1 MSPNVSNRETRRPT
15 RSGLFFRPVAAALL
29 ALLLAGLSA
38 CGGGPPADGDKAAEA
53 DKQEGEGK
61 DKPKVAKP
69 VPVEVALVDR
79 RSIAASYVTTA
90 ALEAPNE
97 AMVVAKTSGVL
108 LQLRAEEGD
117 AVRAGQVLAKIDP
130 ERARLEVA
138 RSEAALRKLEAEYAR
153 SRELFERKL
162 IAADANERI
171 RFDVDTQRA
180 AYNLA
185 RLELS
190 YTDVV
195 APFDGV
201 VAQRMVK
208 EGNLI
213 NVNQTMFR
221 VVDAARL
228 EAVLNVPERELA
240 TLRAGLP
247 VRLSVDALPGVAV
260 EGTIDRISPVVDA
273 ATGTFRATATF
284 TDAEGRLKPGMF
296 GRIAVVYEQRGDTL
310 TVPRLALLEDGDGAT
325 VFVVRGGAV
334 EKRSIVLGY
343 VNGEFAEVRSGLEE
357 GERVVTAG
365 KVAVRDGTKVEVIG
379 DNADE
384 AEALPPVKD
393 DAVLAGPAEK

>member
-1 MSPNVSNRETRRPT
+1 
-15 RSGLFFRPVAAALL
+15 
-29 ALLLAGLSA
+29 
-38 CGGGPPADGDKAAEA
+38 
-53 DKQEGEGK
+53 
-61 DKPKVAKP
+61 
-69 VPVEVALVDR
+69 
-79 RSIAASYVTTA
+79 
-90 ALEAPNE
+90 
-97 AMVVAKTSGVL
+97 
-108 LQLRAEEGD
+108 
-117 AVRAGQVLAKIDP
+117 VLAKIDP